1 MKNFWS
7 PISAENDADFFD
19 KQQEKFLAMC
29 EEAGIKPTSEIFH
42 FAFEYCSG
50 LERDG
55 RDRAKYRHDTFW
67 THARD
72 LARVRLLRHA
82 GEADTL
88 DAAALAVGFK
98 DGTFQRLKKGSHKRL
113 WRELK
118 DPDYALRII
127 DLVDFMFDYN
137 KKRPFDPNAG
147 EPT

>member
-1 MKNFWS
+1 MKNFSS
-7 PISAENDADFFD
+7 PISAENSADFVV

-82 GEADTL
+82 GEADEMHAPLNDGML
-88 DAAALAVGFK
+88 DA
-98 DGTFQRLKKGSHKRL
+98 
-113 WRELK
+113 E
-118 DPDYALRII
+118 
-127 DLVDFMFDYN
+127 
-137 KKRPFDPNAG
+137 
-147 EPT
+147 

>member
-1 MKNFWS
+1 MNDFWS
-7 PISAENDADFFD
+7 PISAENSDDFYA
-19 KQQEKFLAMC
+19 KQQKKFFAMC

-50 LERDG
+50 LQRDG
-55 RDRAKYRHDTFW
+55 RDRANYRHDTFW
-67 THARD
+67 KHARN

-88 DAAALAVGFK
+88 DAAALAVGFTE
-98 DGTFQRLKKGSHKRL
+98 GTFQRLKKGSHKL
-113 WRELK
+113 AWREMK

-127 DLVDFMFDYN
+127 DLVDFMFDFN
-137 KKRPFDPNAG
+137 KKRSLDPNAG